1 MKFENKQE
9 MARWL
14 LDLFTNQA
22 PRPKDKMVNGRWNVK
37 EGDMNILIKKDS
49 SYVYLSYV
57 VSLSDDGNSYSEWYR
72 GLGYIM
78 QQVDRLERGV
88 YDMDEFENHMLQT
101 TTRMTFNRLFWDYY
115 VFPFDK
121 NTLKFFINWN
131 MNPWEGK

>member
-22 PRPKDKMVNGRWNVK
+22 PQPKPPTINGEWNIK
-37 EGDMNILIKKDS
+37 EGDMNILIRKDS
-49 SYVYLSYV
+49 SNVYLSYV